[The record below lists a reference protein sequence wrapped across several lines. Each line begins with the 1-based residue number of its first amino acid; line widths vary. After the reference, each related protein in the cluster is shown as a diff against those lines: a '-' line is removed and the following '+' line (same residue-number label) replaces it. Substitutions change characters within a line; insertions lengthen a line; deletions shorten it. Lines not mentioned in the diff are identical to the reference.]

1 MPGLPIA
8 SIFVQACH
16 RAPPPRPANQASE
29 WSLRPPQQPVKA
41 PPNIGDQRHR
51 LNADS
56 VSRRLVAMDTR
67 IDPPGNRVLQ
77 HRAEHEHLASQFLDR
92 CRETDPKSP
101 LRDIN
106 SEPSSER
113 PRICPIRVAHP
124 VYGGALNTS
133 HGHPGPCRQT
143 PFAIAR
149 TPGVNGGIT
158 GGIIRFFQ
166 AVTTALEPSKNV
178 FWRS

>member
-1 MPGLPIA
+1 M
-8 SIFVQACH
+8 S
-16 RAPPPRPANQASE
+16 
-29 WSLRPPQQPVKA
+29 
-41 PPNIGDQRHR
+41 
-51 LNADS
+51 
-56 VSRRLVAMDTR
+56 MDTR

-178 FWRS
+178 LWKLCQHGAAMTDSSRPEVAIQLSQSGPVNCAELKPHAKDDTRTPQWRTGF